1 MGIIKI
7 LLEEPEKIQTLI
19 INLIKLV
26 LTILIAHALF
36 PYPELMS
43 LGSIDKVQLDL
54 PLEKTLFFIIAIVSI
69 WFIIWSIVFGLF
81 VAIISFWRKSNKESK
96 SRSIQRKD
104 LKDILK
110 FGKIYTET
118 KKGFI
123 RPTRHIAIVAEIGE
137 VIKENHSFNLSST
150 AFAHW
155 LYIATVIWVYF
166 IFKLEINCS
175 NLIWVVV
182 SGISIIVAIRIW
194 RVVER
199 IFEAFKDNS
208 LEIHNFL
215 QVLLFR
221 KIVIDTLENNFVGKL
236 NEEETGYMIKL
247 GPAKFEVRDFAYF
260 NSEIGNITLFHM
272 LQKGRNNFNGEQII
286 VSNIE
291 PDERLKSLIETL
303 KIKAFI
309 QATTEEEL
317 IVRLVKLMSV
327 LEYNSEKENN

>member
-26 LTILIAHALF
+26 LTILIAHAIF
-36 PYPELMS
+36 PYPELMN
-43 LGSIDKVQLDL
+43 LGSIDKIQPDL

-69 WFIIWSIVFGLF
+69 WFIIWSLVFGVF

-96 SRSIQRKD
+96 YHSIQRKD

-118 KKGFI
+118 KKGYV

-150 AFAHW
+150 VFAQW

-166 IFKLEINCS
+166 ISKLEMNCS
-175 NLIWVVV
+175 SITWIII
-182 SGISIIVAIRIW
+182 SGIAIIVAIRIW
-194 RVVER
+194 RILER

-221 KIVIDTLENNFVGKL
+221 KIVIDTIENNFVGKL
-236 NEEETGYMIKL
+236 NENETGYTIKL

-260 NSEIGNITLFHM
+260 NNEIGNISLFHL
-272 LQKGRNNFNGEQII
+272 LQKGGNNFNGKQII

-291 PDERLKSLIETL
+291 PDQRLKTLIETL

-309 QATTEEEL
+309 HATTEEEL
-317 IVRLVKLMSV
+317 LIRLVKLMSV
-327 LEYNSEKENN
+327 LENKSEQENN